1 MRVLFIIFAIAVAS
15 HACGV
20 NSACVEKLERI
31 ATALER
37 IANIMQNE
45 HNVAVQQRAAI
56 REKLPPK
63 NYDVKVNGRSL
74 KAEPSSYTFEI
85 EESEPELSCIDQ
97 CKHDNYS
104 NHTIID
110 CIRKNCR

>member
-1 MRVLFIIFAIAVAS
+1 MRTLLIIFAFAVAS

-20 NSACVEKLERI
+20 GSGCVEKLERI

-45 HNVAVQQRAAI
+45 HNAAVQQRTAV

-74 KAEPSSYTFEI
+74 KAEPSSYEFEL
-85 EESEPELSCIDQ
+85 EEPEPELSCIDQ

>member
-1 MRVLFIIFAIAVAS
+1 MRALFIIFAIAAAS

-20 NSACVEKLERI
+20 GSGCVEKLERI

-45 HNVAVQQRAAI
+45 HNVAVQQRTAV

-63 NYDVKVNGRSL
+63 NYDIKVNGRSL
-74 KAEPSSYTFEI
+74 KAEPSDFTFEVELTC
-85 EESEPELSCIDQ
+85 EEQ
-97 CKHDNYS
+97 CKHDHFS
-104 NHTIID
+104 KMSID
-110 CIRKNCR
+110 ECVKKNCQE